1 MSSIPKKVIERLQ
14 TCTNFPS
21 PPPVALKVIELAQD
35 PNTDLRVVADVCSG
49 DPAIAAK
56 IMKIANSALYASR
69 RESTN
74 LRQALIVL
82 GLNATL
88 TLALSFTL
96 VSSLRR
102 DPPKGFDFLGYWRRA
117 ILAATWGKLLAT
129 ELNQSFAEEV
139 FISSLLQDIG
149 MLAIDRIAPETYAD
163 ISPLQL
169 DHGKVAQHEINQL
182 GADHAAIGGWLLGDW
197 SMPEQLV
204 RAVTHSHD
212 VEAADIEAERRLYV
226 RVVAM
231 SGQLADA
238 WMSDGNEVAL
248 QRVAV
253 AAEKHLGITPNRL
266 AEMFEVIGEQLPIA
280 SDLFEM
286 DLFEAGQLTDI
297 TDSAREILM
306 IRNLH
311 ALSDAVDLQKK
322 ATVLQTENLALRQ
335 ETSVDGLT
343 GVGNRRFFEES
354 ITKEF
359 ESAAK
364 HSWPLTLIF
373 IDLDYFKE
381 INDTHGHPA
390 GDEVLRGIARMV
402 TETLRSDDIVARYG
416 GDEFV
421 VLLPGTDNEAA
432 NMVASRL
439 VSRAAGC
446 GATVEGG
453 VEIVPTLSL
462 GVVTM
467 DSSNEFKSAKDLLEA
482 ADQALYHSKKAGRN
496 RHTCYEQ
503 IEAA

>member
-1 MSSIPKKVIERLQ
+1 MGSIPEKLVERLQ

-35 PNTDLRVVADVCSG
+35 PNTDLRLVADTCSG

-69 RESTN
+69 RQSTN

-96 VSSLRR
+96 VGSLRR

-129 ELNQSFAEEV
+129 ELNQPFAEEV

-149 MLAIDRIAPETYAD
+149 MLAVDRIAPEAYVD

-169 DHGKVAQHEINQL
+169 DHAKLAQHETNQI
-182 GADHAAIGGWLLGDW
+182 GADHAALGGWLLDSW
-197 SMPEQLV
+197 NMPDQLV
-204 RAVTHSHD
+204 RAVAHSHD
-212 VEAADIEAERRLYV
+212 VEAAGIEPERRMYV

-238 WMSDGNEVAL
+238 WLSGGDEVTL
-248 QRVAV
+248 QRMAV
-253 AAEKHLGITPNRL
+253 AAEKYLGVIPNRL
-266 AEMFEVIGEQLPIA
+266 AEMFDVVAEQLPIA
-280 SDLFEM
+280 SELFEM
-286 DLFEAGQLTDI
+286 DLFEETQLSDI
-297 TDSAREILM
+297 TDAAREILM

-322 ATVLQTENLALRQ
+322 ASLLQSENLALRQ
-335 ETSVDGLT
+335 ETTLDGLT
-343 GVGNRRFFEES
+343 GVGNRRFFEDS
-354 ITKEF
+354 LAKEF

-364 HSWPLTLIF
+364 HSWPLSLIF
-373 IDLDYFKE
+373 VDLDFFKE
-381 INDTHGHPA
+381 INDSHGHPA
-390 GDEVLRGIARMV
+390 GDAILREIAKMI
-402 TETLRSDDIVARYG
+402 TSALRADDIVARYG

-421 VLLPGTDNEAA
+421 ILLPGSDNTAALNVADRLIAEAT
-432 NMVASRL
+432 S
-439 VSRAAGC
+439 C
-446 GATVEGG
+446 GGAIKGA
-453 VEIVPTLSL
+453 EIMPTLSL

-467 DSSNEFKSAKDLLEA
+467 NGQKQFETPKDLLGA

-496 RHTCYEQ
+496 RRTSYEQ
-503 IEAA
+503 IKAA